1 MNVGKKERKKEKDK
15 QGNSI
20 ESREI
25 VVESKKERSRL
36 RLELLSSEKQ
46 KKNLQENSPLEAS
59 SRTKGVFCMSV
70 MMFPP
75 SSSYSPLPPP
85 KSN

>member
-1 MNVGKKERKKEKDK
+1 MWERKKEKKDK

-46 KKNLQENSPLEAS
+46 KRNLQENSPLEAS

-70 MMFPP
+70 MVFPPPP
-75 SSSYSPLPPP
+75 SSSYSPFPPP